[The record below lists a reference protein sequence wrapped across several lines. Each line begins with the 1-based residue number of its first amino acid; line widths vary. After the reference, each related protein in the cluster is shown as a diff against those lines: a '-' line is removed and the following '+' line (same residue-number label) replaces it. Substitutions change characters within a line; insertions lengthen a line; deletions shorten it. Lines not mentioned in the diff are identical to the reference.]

1 MNITKISDKIRFFEE
16 LGLNGHVALNTF
28 FYDGWVLKFSNGYTG
43 RANSVSLLY
52 PSTKPLEEKVVYC
65 EECYKKQ
72 GLPANFKITE
82 IDSELSGFLKNRGYE
97 VITPTDLMILDL
109 QNTDFSEEIKDCEC
123 IFTTE
128 PDNWLPYYFTF
139 EEITDKAKQDTFRK
153 MLSKVLVEPV
163 YCSVMHEGKVVACA
177 SAAIEHGYALIQNV
191 IVNSQS
197 RGIGIGEKLCRG
209 LLAKIK
215 ELGAEHAYLQVVQT
229 NEVANNLY
237 AKLGFKKVYSY
248 WYMMK
253 ENSKRKFRAGFST
266 TTSTHQWQQKPSKCK
281 DLN

>member
-1 MNITKISDKIRFFEE
+1 MNDKTKMDKIRFIEE
-16 LGLNGHVALNTF
+16 ISSNGHVALNVMQ
-28 FYDGWVLKFSNGYTG
+28 YDGWIMRFSNGCTG
-43 RANSVSLLY
+43 RANSVSVLY
-52 PSTKPLEEKVVYC
+52 PSTKPIEEKVAYC
-65 EECYKKQ
+65 EECYAKQ
-72 GLPANFKITE
+72 GLPTLFKITE
-82 IDSELSGFLKNRGYE
+82 CDQELSDFLASKGYAVE
-97 VITPTDLMILDL
+97 TPTDVMMLDNL
-109 QNTDFSEEIKDCEC
+109 DAFNELPSECVFSREPTD
-123 IFTTE
+123 
-128 PDNWLPYYFTF
+128 WLPYFF
-139 EEITDKAKQDTFRK
+139 EYENITSKLKQETFRR

-163 YCSVMHEGKVVACA
+163 YCSVIHEDKVVACA
-177 SAAIEHGYALIQNV
+177 SAAVEQGYALIQNV

-253 ENSKRKFRAGFST
+253 ENG
-266 TTSTHQWQQKPSKCK
+266 
-281 DLN
+281 